1 MDTSPR
7 HREAEARF
15 RRLVEDAGLAPPDT
29 VTYERETVTFFW
41 DEPRVAVVVDLDD
54 AEAPLITDPQ
64 VR

>member
-29 VTYERETVTFFW
+29 VTYEHETVTFFW

-54 AEAPLITDPQ
+54 AEAPLVTDPQ